1 MVTVLAYLND
11 VEEGG
16 GTDFPE
22 LEVTVELAKL
32 EMALKKFESLREGD
46 VIPLSKGDH
55 ARMYINGVPVFDADI
70 GANGPQM
77 AARIVKPLSPL
88 K

>member
-1 MVTVLAYLND
+1 MLYLND

-32 EMALKKFESLREGD
+32 EMALKKFESL
-46 VIPLSKGDH
+46 V
-55 ARMYINGVPVFDADI
+55 AA
-70 GANGPQM
+70 GAT
-77 AARIVKPLSPL
+77 SPTATSMSVRRTNTS
-88 K
+88 